1 MSRKNI
7 VTDRRRLLEEY
18 KHKRRDIRKRLREF
32 RKIGKGSARDIFT
45 ELCFCIL
52 TPQSNARQCDKAI
65 QELKK
70 KRLLFKAPAGEI
82 RSILK
87 GRSRFHNK
95 KAEYLVGARRSFDRN
110 ILSSGNIFDI
120 RKRIV
125 DNVKGVGYK
134 EASHFL
140 RNIGLG
146 RDIAI
151 LDRHILK
158 NLKRYR
164 AIGRVPSSISVKSYL
179 NIEESA
185 RSFAKSLRLGLD
197 ELDLLL
203 WSRETGEIFK

>member
-1 MSRKNI
+1 MK
-7 VTDRRRLLEEY
+7 DYAELALEY
-18 KHKRRDIRKRLREF
+18 KKKKGLIRKRLNEF
-32 RKIGKGSARDIFT
+32 KEVGKGSAKDIFT

-70 KRLLFKAPAGEI
+70 KRLLFKAPAGAI
-82 RSILK
+82 RPVLK

-95 KAEYLVGARRSFDRN
+95 KAGYLVNARRSFDRRVLSAGN
-110 ILSSGNIFDI
+110 ILDVRKKIVENI
-120 RKRIV
+120 
-125 DNVKGVGYK
+125 KGVGYK

-146 RDIAI
+146 KDIAI

-158 NLKRYR
+158 NLKRYGV
-164 AIGRVPSSISVKSYL
+164 IETVPSSISVKSYL
-179 NIEESA
+179 DIEERA
-185 RSFAKSLRLGLD
+185 LIFAKSMGLGLE
-197 ELDLLL
+197 ELDLLF